1 MRSDY
6 IGGWLTPHTL
16 TVRNLGIKIFSCFV
30 WFDSIILFWKSI
42 SHWGFVLNFFFFLYD
57 TSVLFWKSSCP
68 CDNDNR
74 EPLPTMRS
82 IWVQPDHCSPPFA
95 AKRTWSSTKT
105 LYCNIQMIRSEINL
119 PEITTIVEDIYVYLN
134 KKGPNQLSRDH
145 PSCRL
150 GYRNLE
156 D

>member
-1 MRSDY
+1 MKSDY

-30 WFDSIILFWKSI
+30 WFDSTILFWKSI
-42 SHWGFVLNFFFFLYD
+42 SHWGFVLKFFFCMIPQCFFEKALVHATMTTGNPYWRH
-57 TSVLFWKSSCP
+57 VLFGSNLIIAQLLLLQRELDLPQKHCTVTSNWFVLKSTFQKSQQSWK
-68 CDNDNR
+68 
-74 EPLPTMRS
+74 
-82 IWVQPDHCSPPFA
+82 
-95 AKRTWSSTKT
+95 
-105 LYCNIQMIRSEINL
+105 
-119 PEITTIVEDIYVYLN
+119 IYTYLN
-134 KKGPNQLSRDH
+134 KRGPNQLSKDH